1 MTQPVALTLLV
12 HTPDADALQQLIS
25 DLPALKLAA
34 AERPDCVVAL
44 IGTDGSHIDLD
55 HLQGRG

>member
-1 MTQPVALTLLV
+1 MALTLLV
-12 HTPDADALQQLIS
+12 QAPDTDVLQQLIS

-34 AERPDCVVAL
+34 AERPDCLVAL
-44 IGTDGSHIDLD
+44 IDTDGSLVDLD